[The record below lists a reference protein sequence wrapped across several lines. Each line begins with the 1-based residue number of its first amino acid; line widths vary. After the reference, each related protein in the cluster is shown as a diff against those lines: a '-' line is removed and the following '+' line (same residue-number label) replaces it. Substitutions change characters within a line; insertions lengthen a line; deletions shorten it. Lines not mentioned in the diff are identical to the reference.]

1 MGSTVRE
8 KVKPPQQ
15 IGRSVGALAA
25 GFVVNVV
32 LSLGTDA
39 AFVAMGLMP
48 AIGHAM
54 NDSQSL
60 LAAAYRTLYGVLS
73 SYAVARMAPYGPV
86 GHALVGG
93 AIGMVLA
100 TAGTCF
106 DVSGGKKPPETVGF
120 LPPAGPLRPRV
131 LHLAGVISHSG
142 GCRGTPS
149 PSRSTLWLRLKTVNC
164 CPDGRIRAE
173 SQLTGVAIPIYRV
186 NVHSHNSA
194 GARASI
200 PRRWKD
206 TLDQS
211 CGTRTCSGNPT
222 AAPKSLTRPS
232 AALPAPASTAPPC
245 RTSVRKRG

>member
-100 TAGTCF
+100 TAGT
-106 DVSGGKKPPETVGF
+106 VATWNQVLGPHWYPLSLIVTALPSAWVGGK
-120 LPPAGPLRPRV
+120 LWV
-131 LHLAGVISHSG
+131 LQRDHQ
-142 GCRGTPS
+142 R
-149 PSRSTLWLRLKTVNC
+149 
-164 CPDGRIRAE
+164 
-173 SQLTGVAIPIYRV
+173 
-186 NVHSHNSA
+186 
-194 GARASI
+194 
-200 PRRWKD
+200 
-206 TLDQS
+206 
-211 CGTRTCSGNPT
+211 
-222 AAPKSLTRPS
+222 
-232 AALPAPASTAPPC
+232 
-245 RTSVRKRG
+245 